1 MKTRIQ
7 LEINLNDS
15 NLSSNAFD
23 IFLISKIKTDSSFPN
38 SQFHLAGYR
47 MFTYDKGS
55 FPEGLVVHVN
65 ESIPVKQQNSYKDD
79 SKTLVVEMADG
90 SCI

>member
-1 MKTRIQ
+1 
-7 LEINLNDS
+7 
-15 NLSSNAFD
+15 
-23 IFLISKIKTDSSFPN
+23 
-38 SQFHLAGYR
+38 